1 MFLRSDISPGVMRG
15 GTWLALDQ
23 ITGGFVQPRNEFSL
37 NCGKQWSDTVR
48 SEIQAAHSCL
58 ADNVFEKQDQ
68 I

>member
-1 MFLRSDISPGVMRG
+1 M
-15 GTWLALDQ
+15 
-23 ITGGFVQPRNEFSL
+23 GGFPQPRNEFSL